1 MPPAYIGRL
10 DDAAATVLA
19 DPEAP
24 WLRALCTPQNMS
36 MTFQP
41 VAVVTGAASGIGRA
55 FVVLLQQR
63 GYRCVAADIDT
74 AGLEALAA
82 TPEGA
87 GILAM
92 PTDVSRSEDVERL
105 AEATFALLGR
115 ADLVVNNAGV
125 LCTGRSWELS
135 EAQWRRVLDV
145 NLLSVVHAVR
155 SFVPRLIQQ
164 GSGHIVNIA
173 SMAAL
178 TSGALVGPYS
188 MSKHGVLAISECVAR
203 ELAQAGSA
211 LRVSV
216 VFPDA
221 VRTHIVRPL
230 FDRAGQPAAPIDEVL
245 DRVIAQG
252 MAPEDMVRT
261 VLDAI
266 AGGAFGVFPHP
277 EVRDAARSRL
287 EQLLGGA
294 VPA

>member
-1 MPPAYIGRL
+1 MPPANIGRL
-10 DDAAATVLA
+10 DDARPAVLA
-19 DPEAP
+19 EPGTP
-24 WLRALCTPQNMS
+24 WLQALFTLPNMS
-36 MTFQP
+36 TSCPP

-55 FVVLLQQR
+55 FVVLLNQR
-63 GYRCVAADIDT
+63 GYRCVAADIDV
-74 AGLEALAA
+74 AGLQELAA
-82 TPEGA
+82 MPEGA
-87 GILAM
+87 GILVM
-92 PTDVSRSEDVERL
+92 PTDVSRSKDVEHL
-105 AEATFALLGR
+105 AEATFARLGR
-115 ADLVVNNAGV
+115 ADLVINNAGV

-135 EAQWRRVLDV
+135 EAQWHRVLDV
-145 NLLSVVHAVR
+145 NLWSVVHAVR

-188 MSKHGVLAISECVAR
+188 TSKHGVLAISECVAR
-203 ELAQAGSA
+203 ELAQAGSP

-230 FDRAGQPAAPIDEVL
+230 LDRAGQPAAPIDEVL
-245 DRVIAQG
+245 DRVIARG
-252 MAPEDMVRT
+252 MAPEELVRV

-266 AGGAFGVFPHP
+266 ADGAFGVFPHP
-277 EVRDAARSRL
+277 GVRDAARSRL
-287 EQLLGGA
+287 EHLLDGA